1 MGSDPKLTRRMGCM
15 VPSGPMIYE
24 IAYMGRRMKVQVNR
38 GPNGELLVYGVPGHP
53 TEGLPLTD
61 FDGFTPPRIDDSR
74 RSYTANLSVYDRACS
89 RMIAGLTAL
98 RAAMEGMDPDE
109 MENFRKRFDGTGFMV
124 VTITEIDEQTEFLYT
139 TVSERVGVEKAVKER
154 LDVWS
159 IEDRDGIPLPSYG
172 PGAPPEGK
180 DVNGR
185 DL

>member
-1 MGSDPKLTRRMGCM
+1 MGSDRKLTRRMGCM
-15 VPSGPMIYE
+15 VPGGPGIYE

-38 GPNGELLVYGVPGHP
+38 DASGELKVFGVPGHP
-53 TEGLPLTD
+53 TDGLPLTD
-61 FDGFTPPRIDDSR
+61 FDGYTPPRIDDSR

-98 RAAMEGMDPDE
+98 RAALKAMSPEEQGAFSK
-109 MENFRKRFDGTGFMV
+109 NTGWYFDVWRLELEITFYYGT
-124 VTITEIDEQTEFLYT
+124 VTD
-139 TVSERVGVEKAVKER
+139 RDGAEKAVNER
-154 LDVWS
+154 LGVWYV
-159 IEDRDGIPLPSYG
+159 EDKDGIPLPSYG